1 MLACVRT
8 AAVFGIEAFPV
19 QVEVDVSFGLP
30 TFAMVGLPDAGIRE
44 SRDRIRSAIRN
55 SGYEFPP
62 HRITV
67 NLSPADVRKEGANFD
82 LPIALGVLAAAGRVA
97 RRDVDDLLLI
107 GALSLD
113 GAIQPARGV
122 LPVAASARRN
132 GYRGLLLPLGNQPE
146 AAVVSGLR
154 LYGVTTLSEAV
165 HAVNDPAGFVPAAEC
180 PAPPA
185 PAAVTTPDFADVH
198 GQLLARRALEIA
210 AAGGHNALLIGPPG
224 AGKTMMAR
232 RLGGVLPPLTFDEA
246 LDVTAIHSVAGL
258 VSPGTGLVSS
268 RPFRAPH
275 HTVSDVA
282 LVGGGTL
289 PRPGEISLAH
299 HGVLFLDEMPEFSR
313 HALEVLRQPL
323 EEGVV
328 RIARAARTA
337 TFPAAFMLIGAMN
350 PCPCGY
356 AGAAGRV
363 CRCTPQQVDRY
374 SSRLS
379 GPLRDRIDL
388 TVAVAALPAARVA
401 GRGRWGKLRRDP
413 GARSSRPR
421 AAVGAGWR
429 SQCAPGR
436 AQVAAARPSHRCGAH
451 AHRPGVDEV
460 IAVGAWVRSLPA
472 RRANDCRFVGQ
483 RRRRGRASRR
493 SVAVPLRNLITR
505 NPARRRYDASDSE
518 TLDRPRKTQQDAS
531 GQQQRRRFAG
541 PIDHLDRGGGDA
553 RRDGP
558 AAERQCGRG
567 GQEDE
572 YQNQDYFHFPT
583 RCSLRRLRCALA
595 SANICIFPV
604 RCKVMSTITPAVSDL
619 PRLTVAARVVECG
632 ACPFRRETDA
642 QELRHHGRP

>member
-8 AAVFGIEAFPV
+8 AVVFGIEAFPV
-19 QVEVDVSFGLP
+19 QVEVDVSHGLP
-30 TFAMVGLPDAGIRE
+30 CFTMVGLPDAGIRE

-55 SGYEFPP
+55 SGYEFPV

-82 LPIALGVLAAAGRVA
+82 LPIALGVLAATGWVS

-122 LPVAASARRN
+122 LPVAASARRH
-132 GYRGLLLPLGNQPE
+132 GYRGLLLPAGNHRE
-146 AAVVSGLR
+146 AAVVSGLD
-154 LYGVTTLSEAV
+154 LYGVATLRDAVGAINAPSEFV
-165 HAVNDPAGFVPAAEC
+165 PVIGPPAPLPPAAE
-180 PAPPA
+180 AQ
-185 PAAVTTPDFADVH
+185 PDFADVH

-210 AAGGHNALLIGPPG
+210 AAGGHNLLLVGPPG

-258 VSPGTGLVSS
+258 VSPGSGLVAA

-282 LVGGGTL
+282 LVGGGSL

-337 TFPAAFMLIGAMN
+337 TFPAAFMLVGAMN

-356 AGAAGRV
+356 AGAAHRV
-363 CRCTPQQVDRY
+363 CRCTPQQIDRY
-374 SSRLS
+374 SGRLS

-388 TVAVAALPAARVA
+388 TVPVAALPPRDLQEEADGEVSAAIRSRVVTA
-401 GRGRWGKLRRDP
+401 RGRQL
-413 GARSSRPR
+413 S
-421 AAVGAGWR
+421 
-429 SQCAPGR
+429 
-436 AQVAAARPSHRCGAH
+436 
-451 AHRPGVDEV
+451 
-460 IAVGAWVRSLPA
+460 
-472 RRANDCRFVGQ
+472 
-483 RRRRGRASRR
+483 
-493 SVAVPLRNLITR
+493 
-505 NPARRRYDASDSE
+505 
-518 TLDRPRKTQQDAS
+518 
-531 GQQQRRRFAG
+531 
-541 PIDHLDRGGGDA
+541 
-553 RRDGP
+553 RDGVLN
-558 AAERQCGRG
+558 ARLDG
-567 GQEDE
+567 
-572 YQNQDYFHFPT
+572 
-583 RCSLRRLRCALA
+583 RRLRRRVRVRGSARTLIDHALTKLSL
-595 SANICIFPV
+595 SARGFD
-604 RCKVMSTITPAVSDL
+604 RFLKVARTIADLAGSDD
-619 PRLTVAARVVECG
+619 VE
-632 ACPFRRETDA
+632 AEHLKEALQFRSE
-642 QELRHHGRP
+642 P

>member
-19 QVEVDVSFGLP
+19 QVEVDVSYGLP

-55 SGYEFPP
+55 SGYEFPK

-82 LPIALGVLAAAGRVA
+82 LPIALGVLAAAGVI
-97 RRDVDDLLLI
+97 RRNVDDLLLI

-132 GYRGLLLPLGNQPE
+132 GYRGLLLPLGNQRE

-154 LYGVTTLSEAV
+154 LYGVTTLREAV
-165 HAVNDPAGFVPAAEC
+165 HAVNDPGGFVPAEDRRAA
-180 PAPPA
+180 PAPPPDA
-185 PAAVTTPDFADVH
+185 PPPDFADVH
-198 GQLLARRALEIA
+198 GQCLARRALEIA
-210 AAGGHNALLIGPPG
+210 AAGGHNALLVGPPG

-232 RLGGVLPPLTFDEA
+232 RLGAVLPPLTFDEA

-258 VSPGTGLVSS
+258 VSPGAGLVTN

-337 TFPAAFMLIGAMN
+337 TFPAAFMLVGAMN

-356 AGAAGRV
+356 AGAAGRL

-388 TVAVAALPAARVA
+388 TVAVAALPPRELQEEADGESSAAIRERVVSA
-401 GRGRWGKLRRDP
+401 RGRQL
-413 GARSSRPR
+413 A
-421 AAVGAGWR
+421 
-429 SQCAPGR
+429 
-436 AQVAAARPSHRCGAH
+436 
-451 AHRPGVDEV
+451 
-460 IAVGAWVRSLPA
+460 
-472 RRANDCRFVGQ
+472 
-483 RRRRGRASRR
+483 
-493 SVAVPLRNLITR
+493 
-505 NPARRRYDASDSE
+505 
-518 TLDRPRKTQQDAS
+518 
-531 GQQQRRRFAG
+531 
-541 PIDHLDRGGGDA
+541 
-553 RRDGP
+553 RDGVLN
-558 AAERQCGRG
+558 ARLDG
-567 GQEDE
+567 
-572 YQNQDYFHFPT
+572 
-583 RCSLRRLRCALA
+583 RRLRRR
-595 SANICIFPV
+595 V
-604 RCKVMSTITPAVSDL
+604 RVNG
-619 PRLTVAARVVECG
+619 AARTLVEQALTKLSLSARG
-632 ACPFRRETDA
+632 FDRFLRVARTIADLSASEEVEAEHLAEALQFRSET
-642 QELRHHGRP
+642 